1 VEETI
6 MPREKAAASAAGN
19 RLLPAVALGAAL
31 AAATSL
37 PLQAQVNPPKPRA
50 APEDTL
56 STDPNRVPLPQMRP
70 GETLTEHLDRN
81 DGVIRPQERNT
92 PNMSTVMPPEPHPN
106 TTPVIPPPGTPG
118 GDPTVRPK

>member
-1 VEETI
+1 
-6 MPREKAAASAAGN
+6 MPRMTVEPRTAGN
-19 RLLPAVALGAAL
+19 RLLPALALGAAL
-31 AAATSL
+31 AAFTSP
-37 PLQAQVNPPKPRA
+37 PLQADVDAPKPKA

-56 STDPNRVPLPQMRP
+56 SSDPNRVQVPVPDLRP

-118 GDPTVRPK
+118 GDQSIEPK